1 MYTQPGG
8 SVDMQ
13 AYEAHKAALDR
24 RKYQDMDPMEA
35 IQARGSEDRAAS
47 AVESLREQYPELSEA
62 QAAQMV
68 ATYQKQSS
76 NGQWSKQSRKVGSP
90 EHQVVKTV
98 GQHWHKQP
106 APEPLRKLPA
116 VPEDRIRA
124 LRPSGSEPFIK
135 QCLSPTDCRMV
146 PNPEWGKQNGM
157 IWDGERW
164 VTDDPRRGAAHDMD
178 MEMKKLEMERM
189 RQQMAM
195 EQQLAEEELRQKRG
209 STGVGAGLR
218 EWLARRL
225 GGG

>member
-1 MYTQPGG
+1 VQPGG

-24 RKYQDMDPMEA
+24 RKYQDMDPMDA

-90 EHQVVKTV
+90 EHQAVKTV
-98 GQHWHKQP
+98 SRHWHKQP
-106 APEPLRKLPA
+106 APEPLRQMPA
-116 VPEDRIRA
+116 GPEDRIRA